1 MVDKIINEAKKIFVT
16 DNVKVLE
23 RLLGGMSNMTYVI
36 LVHDKP
42 YTFRLPGPNAYH
54 FVDRHIEQKNLKIF
68 ESLNVTNETIYFNC
82 EDGIKVS
89 KYLDGKSLNLVDR
102 SSYPLEDIAML
113 LKKIHTS
120 RLKAVNDYNPFG
132 RLEQY
137 ENLVLDLGH
146 SLDSKYLKAKAKFLE
161 YKPYL
166 DKQKKVIAHGDAQP
180 SNFII
185 TSRGLKVV
193 DFEFSGNIDPIYD
206 LACFGNTELD
216 DGLDLLKVYYGDKLD
231 DDKYF
236 RFYAWRCF
244 QALQWYNVAYFKEV
258 VGMSK
263 ELKLDFKKICNNYLK
278 LANKLIK
285 VIEKYKNNLK

>member
-1 MVDKIINEAKKIFVT
+1 MTDKILNEAKKIFVT
-16 DNVKVLE
+16 DNIKIEE

-36 LVHDKP
+36 SVHDKL

-54 FVDRHIEQKNLKIF
+54 FVDRHLEQKNLKIF
-68 ESLNVTNETIYFNC
+68 ESLNITNETVYFNC

-89 KYLDGKSLNLVDR
+89 KYLDGKSLNLVEK
-102 SSYPLEDIAML
+102 SEYPLEDVAML

-120 RLKAVNDYNPFG
+120 KLKAVNDYNPFG

-137 ENLVLDLGH
+137 EQLVLDLGH
-146 SLDSKYLKAKAKFLE
+146 KLKPKYLKIKKEFLK
-161 YKPYL
+161 YKPFL
-166 DKQKKVIAHGDAQP
+166 DKQKKTIAHGDAQP

-206 LACFGNTELD
+206 IACFGNNDLE
-216 DGLDLLKVYYGDKLD
+216 DGLELLKVYYGDELN

-244 QALQWYNVAYFKEV
+244 QALQWYNVAYFKDV
-258 VGMSK
+258 VGMSE
-263 ELKLDFKKICNNYLK
+263 ELKLDFKKIGNNYLK
-278 LANKLIK
+278 LANELCKRLENIK
-285 VIEKYKNNLK
+285 

>member
-1 MVDKIINEAKKIFVT
+1 MTDKILNEAKKIFVT
-16 DNVKVLE
+16 DNIKIEE

-36 LVHDKP
+36 SVHDKL

-54 FVDRHIEQKNLKIF
+54 FVDRHLEQKNLKIF
-68 ESLNVTNETIYFNC
+68 ESLNITNETVYFNC

-89 KYLDGKSLNLVDR
+89 KYLDGKSLNLVEK
-102 SSYPLEDIAML
+102 SEYPLEDVAML

-120 RLKAVNDYNPFG
+120 KLKAVNDYNPFG

-137 ENLVLDLGH
+137 EQLVLDLGH
-146 SLDSKYLKAKAKFLE
+146 KLKPEYLKIKKEFLK
-161 YKPYL
+161 YKPFL
-166 DKQKKVIAHGDAQP
+166 DKQKKTIAHGDAQP

-206 LACFGNTELD
+206 IACFGNNDLE
-216 DGLDLLKVYYGDKLD
+216 DGLELLKVYYGDELN

-244 QALQWYNVAYFKEV
+244 QALQWYNVAYFKDV
-258 VGMSK
+258 VGMSE
-263 ELKLDFKKICNNYLK
+263 ELKLDFKKIGNNYLK
-278 LANKLIK
+278 LANELCKRLENIK
-285 VIEKYKNNLK
+285 